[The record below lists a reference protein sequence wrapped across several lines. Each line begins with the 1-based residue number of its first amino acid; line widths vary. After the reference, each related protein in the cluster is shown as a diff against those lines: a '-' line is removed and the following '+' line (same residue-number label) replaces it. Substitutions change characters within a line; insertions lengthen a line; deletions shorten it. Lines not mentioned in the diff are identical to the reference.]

1 MDAQEEKKD
10 ETVSVDALEMA
21 EFETLSLDL
30 NFSLR
35 ATDLCHCPLSER
47 ES

>member
-30 NFSLR
+30 NFFSSYNR
-35 ATDLCHCPLSER
+35 PLSL
-47 ES
+47 SPIGT